1 MEAGPAKKSL
11 RRASQDG
18 RAQLGRAS
26 NTSGAGRAQ
35 TPARQRLDWHQ
46 TLAVKGAQPLAL
58 AHLRYRQQASGA
70 KLVHCVLLDQSA
82 SMLRGQKL
90 ALAKG
95 YLQALAE
102 QAYRSRDSLCVI
114 GFSGT
119 GAQLLHRSLKA
130 QAFNTAWIEPIGGG
144 GGTPLDSALALLDEH
159 LRTMRK
165 QAPLYACLWLLSDGR
180 FASLPPR
187 PPQADQITV
196 IDFDTQW
203 LQLQRCQKLAQ
214 EWGAELIRA

>member
-46 TLAVKGAQPLAL
+46 TLAAKGAQPLAL

-90 ALAKG
+90 ALAKPEAIVMHPG
-95 YLQALAE
+95 PMNRGVEIASEVA
-102 QAYRSRDSLCVI
+102 D
-114 GFSGT
+114 
-119 GAQLLHRSLKA
+119 GAQAVILPQVTFGIAVRMAVMS
-130 QAFNTAWIEPIGGG
+130 I
-144 GGTPLDSALALLDEH
+144 LA
-159 LRTMRK
+159 
-165 QAPLYACLWLLSDGR
+165 GN
-180 FASLPPR
+180 
-187 PPQADQITV
+187 
-196 IDFDTQW
+196 
-203 LQLQRCQKLAQ
+203 
-214 EWGAELIRA
+214 